1 MSPFY
6 KPLPAVA
13 GFGVD
18 VTAEKVGWGIVGAAA
33 GLTAAH
39 GLVSIARSRRKKA
52 GEADREE
59 KRPEE
64 TGPTETGT

>member
-18 VTAEKVGWGIVGAAA
+18 VTAEKIGWGVVGAAA

-39 GLVSIARSRRKKA
+39 GLVHIARNRRKKA
-52 GEADREE
+52 DDAEREE

-64 TGPTETGT
+64 KERTETES